1 MFNFLKNKNKNED
14 YLRLKVYELAKL
26 VHQHDKAVIL
36 EKKEF
41 KLFEDFFSDNYLNSY
56 KGNLKK
62 VIEEFATKKKN
73 KNKLSDLYRAL
84 ASYEGVL
91 ESIPYEMAKKY
102 AIKEGANH
110 SNYENNPEDDVLL
123 FWINVHNLWEHFLFP
138 THDNGDPFLNS
149 GMDGDFLVSSAS
161 PYEYGI

>member
-1 MFNFLKNKNKNED
+1 M
-14 YLRLKVYELAKL
+14 
-26 VHQHDKAVIL
+26 
-36 EKKEF
+36 
-41 KLFEDFFSDNYLNSY
+41 FEDFFSDNYLNSY

-84 ASYEGVL
+84 ASYEVAL
-91 ESIPYEMAKKY
+91 QSIPYEMAKKY
-102 AIKEGANH
+102 AIKNGANH

-123 FWINVHNLWEHFLFP
+123 FWIDVDHLWKHFLFS

-149 GMDGDFLVSSAS
+149 GMDGGFLVNSAS
-161 PYEYGI
+161 PYEYGISIMKGSNYGEKGTIIQCESKLRMIIGMNV